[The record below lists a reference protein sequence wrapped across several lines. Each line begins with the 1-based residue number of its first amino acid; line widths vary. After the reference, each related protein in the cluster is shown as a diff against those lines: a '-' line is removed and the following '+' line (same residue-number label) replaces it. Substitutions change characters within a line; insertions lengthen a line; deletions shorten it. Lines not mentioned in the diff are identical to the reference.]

1 MLVIGSIEKDMAKAA
16 NSLVNTQGGIVVV
29 SEGKIL
35 ASMPLQMAGIV
46 STNSFETDSENFENL
61 NTVLAD
67 TGCKFK
73 KPHLIPLFLPFLALP
88 DIRILSTGLVD
99 VKNRSFLSVFA

>member
-1 MLVIGSIEKDMAKAA
+1 MIVIGSNEKDMAKAA
-16 NSLVNTQGGIVVV
+16 NSLVSTQGGMAVV
-29 SEGKIL
+29 SEEKIL

-46 STNSFETDSENFENL
+46 STNSFETVSENFANL

-67 TGCKFK
+67 AGCKFK

-88 DIRILSTGLVD
+88 DIRILCTGLVD
-99 VKNRSFLSVFA
+99 IKNHSFLKIIT